1 MRLRLLLPDN
11 ILPTNQLS
19 PICSPET
26 NRDQW
31 CRGFMLTLMF
41 FIQNKTTY
49 IHIFTP
55 KNQQQKII
63 PDKQFHQVLK
73 KVQTDLAMHLY

>member
-1 MRLRLLLPDN
+1 MVSWVYADV
-11 ILPTNQLS
+11 
-19 PICSPET
+19 
-26 NRDQW
+26 DV
-31 CRGFMLTLMF
+31 

-73 KVQTDLAMHLY
+73 KVQTDLEMHLY